1 MFPFSPFFLVIHDSE
16 LFLFIDTVLINI
28 NQENCMILAYFKTH
42 VDIFCTQENIE
53 LLLVILML
61 HSRDEL
67 HYYNRSHGVRSMEVE
82 LLHLV

>member
-1 MFPFSPFFLVIHDSE
+1 
-16 LFLFIDTVLINI
+16 
-28 NQENCMILAYFKTH
+28 MILAYFKTH